1 MKWGGLERNA
11 GGSFGVGKPGVLN
24 RSEGSF
30 MIDIDAF
37 EDDFD
42 ARRHAVGLPEGG
54 RHDSQVKAS
63 TGTEGGVDIDPGK
76 APLND
81 CELAL
86 FASSIQVI

>member
-1 MKWGGLERNA
+1 MKWGGLGKNA
-11 GGSFGVGKPGVLN
+11 GGSVGVGKPGVLN

-54 RHDSQVKAS
+54 RHDSQVKVS
-63 TGTEGGVDIDPGK
+63 TGTEGGVDIGLGK
-76 APLND
+76 APLNGD
-81 CELAL
+81 ELAF
-86 FASSIQVI
+86 FAISMQVI